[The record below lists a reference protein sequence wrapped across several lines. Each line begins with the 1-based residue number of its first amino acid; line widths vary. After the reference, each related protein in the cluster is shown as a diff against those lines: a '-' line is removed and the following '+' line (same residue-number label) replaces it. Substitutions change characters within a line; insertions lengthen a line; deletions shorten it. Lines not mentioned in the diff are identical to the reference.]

1 MCNFSEGVYE
11 KGLNAGIQEGIL
23 QTQLDNIKRLSS
35 NLDIYIDKAMEL
47 LGIEAEDQSFYLN
60 KIQNHLEA

>member
-35 NLDIYIDKAMEL
+35 NLDIYVDKAMEL
-47 LGIEAEDQSFYLN
+47 LGIGAED
-60 KIQNHLEA
+60 